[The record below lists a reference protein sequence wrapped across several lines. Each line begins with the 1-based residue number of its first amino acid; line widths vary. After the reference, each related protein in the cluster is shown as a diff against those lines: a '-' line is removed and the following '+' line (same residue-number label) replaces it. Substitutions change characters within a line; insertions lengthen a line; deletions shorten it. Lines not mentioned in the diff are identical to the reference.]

1 MTGTLMMI
9 GGNEDKIAQRT
20 ILRELARRVGNRRLV
35 VATLASE
42 EPDYQWATYSQIFHE
57 LGLTDVRHLA
67 AETREEAADITKL
80 ELIDEQTCLF
90 FSGGDQ
96 LKITTKLGGTALYER
111 IRALYKHHGQLIAGT
126 SAGAACMGQ
135 VMLMSA
141 MAEGSEKH
149 KLERAFIMARGLS
162 LVRDMVIDQHFAQR
176 ARIERLLGALA
187 ENPGVLGVGIDE
199 DTAVIV
205 SGPHFEVIGSGAVY
219 VADGSNISYTNAT
232 DPAPGRTLCLF
243 DVRLHVLNN
252 GSQFDIAARRPYR
265 CTDPAC

>member
-9 GGNEDKIAQRT
+9 GGNEDKIAERT
-20 ILRELARRVGNRRLV
+20 ILRELARRVGDRRLV
-35 VATLASE
+35 IATLAST
-42 EPDYQWATYSQIFHE
+42 EPDYQWSVYLRIFQD
-57 LGLTDVRHLA
+57 LGLRDLRHLA
-67 AETREEAADITKL
+67 ADTREEAADIRRL
-80 ELIDEQTCLF
+80 ELIDEHTCIF

-111 IRALYKHHGQLIAGT
+111 IRALYKQHGQLIAGT

-135 VMLMSA
+135 VMLMSP

-149 KLERAFIMARGLS
+149 RVERAFIMARGLS

-176 ARIERLLGALA
+176 ARIERLLGAVA
-187 ENPGVLGVGIDE
+187 ENPGVLGLGIDE

-205 SGPHFEVIGSGAVY
+205 SGAHFDVIGSGAVY
-219 VADGSNISYTNAT
+219 VADGSGVTYTNAT
-232 DPAPGRTLCLF
+232 DRAAGRTLCLF

-252 GSQFDIAARRPYR
+252 GSHFDIATRRPS
-265 CTDPAC
+265 